1 MEMGVVIVTV
11 ESPVSSLMVFKFVL
25 MVQVGII

>member
-11 ESPVSSLMVFKFVL
+11 ENLVSSLMVFTSVW

>member
-1 MEMGVVIVTV
+1 MEICVVIVTV
-11 ESPVSSLMVFKFVL
+11 ASPVSSLMVFTSVL

>member
-11 ESPVSSLMVFKFVL
+11 ESLVSSLMVFTSVW